1 MSIYTSLP
9 RNARYIMF
17 YASISHFNS
26 SLPFLP
32 SRCCY
37 LSGLS
42 HFDLSIDLDPPSCK
56 GAEGY
61 VDSRLT
67 LDLFP
72 LLRRMAKDEELKQ
85 REHMRQEEA
94 GSQAEYRGRATRARK
109 KNGPLHYFSVCA
121 NSNSIEEH
129 EGRKLG
135 ENLVKLALC

>member
-9 RNARYIMF
+9 RNTMYIMF
-17 YASISHFNS
+17 HALISHCNY

-32 SRCCY
+32 YRCCY

-42 HFDLSIDLDPPSCK
+42 HFDLSIDLDPPSCE

-61 VDSRLT
+61 VDRRLT

-72 LLRRMAKDEELKQ
+72 LLRRMAKHEELKLRQ
-85 REHMRQEEA
+85 HIRQEEA

-109 KNGPLHYFSVCA
+109 KNGPSHYFNVCA
-121 NSNSIEEH
+121 NSKSIEEH

-135 ENLVKLALC
+135 ENLVKLALY